1 MLISSRPS
9 LTWLTHLSLT
19 VENKSISF
27 KCPHTACLTVRVLS
41 GSQWNLQSLDCCLL
55 SWLEYRDRLHKTF
68 TLNALLSRILNYPSK
83 ITCPLRVM
91 LLTTYQTLSVV
102 RFCGIH
108 TSSVNL
114 RSIYHLKVLKILKSI
129 KMPNLF
135 VFLCLH
141 HSHLHRPS
149 LPSTLHTVSVET
161 WKTFH

>member
-1 MLISSRPS
+1 MLWLRKEHWFVMITQHFRCCLIWLNFNLLLLTFFNMFICSRPR

-27 KCPHTACLTVRVLS
+27 KCPHTACLTVRALS
-41 GSQWNLQSLDCCLL
+41 GSQWNRQSLHCCLL

-83 ITCPLRVM
+83 ITCPFWVI

-114 RSIYHLKVLKILKSI
+114 RSIYH
-129 KMPNLF
+129 
-135 VFLCLH
+135 
-141 HSHLHRPS
+141 
-149 LPSTLHTVSVET
+149 
-161 WKTFH
+161 